1 MTKKI
6 RSGVEIFN
14 RDEQPIGKSWEEWTT
29 EWWRWFLSTPKSRH
43 PSFDRSPEGTAG
55 CYRDTDVIFLAAT
68 PRTHARRIFIPPN
81 KAVLFPIINFTISYS
96 ENPAL
101 KTDAEMIENAKLNI
115 DDIVKKKANID
126 GIDFAISENNRVRT
140 PPFDFTFP
148 RDNIYGVREGPTRGV
163 GDGFWIF
170 VKPLRRGSHKIR
182 TYGSCLSG
190 RVEIEAN
197 VDLVVEN
204 EGFTSNQ

>member
-1 MTKKI
+1 MKKM
-6 RSGVEIFN
+6 RSGVEIYN
-14 RDEQPIGKSWEEWTT
+14 KDEQPLGKSWEEWTT

-43 PSFDRSPEGTAG
+43 PSCNDPPPEGIE
-55 CYRDTDVIFLAAT
+55 CYRDSSVIFLAAT
-68 PRTHARRIFIPPN
+68 PMGKIRRRIFVPAN
-81 KAVLFPIINFTISYS
+81 KAVLFPVINFTISYS
-96 ENPAL
+96 EDPAL
-101 KTDAEMIENAKLNI
+101 KTDAEMIGRAKLNI
-115 DDIVKKKANID
+115 DDIVKKEANID
-126 GIDFAISENNRVRT
+126 GIGIAISENNRVRT

-148 RDNIYGVREGPTRGV
+148 KDNIYGVREGPTRGV

-197 VDLVVEN
+197 VDLVVQ
-204 EGFTSNQ
+204 S

>member
-6 RSGVEIFN
+6 RSGVEIYN
-14 RDEQPIGKSWEEWTT
+14 KDEQPIGKSWEEWTT

-43 PSFDRSPEGTAG
+43 PSCNNPPEGTAE
-55 CYRDTDVIFLAAT
+55 CYRDSDVIFLAAT
-68 PRTHARRIFIPPN
+68 PMGKNRRRIFVPAN
-81 KAVLFPIINFTISYS
+81 KAVLFPVINFTISYS
-96 ENPAL
+96 EEPTL
-101 KTDAEMIENAKLNI
+101 KTDAEMIVRAKLNI
-115 DDIVKKKANID
+115 DDIVKKEANID
-126 GIDFAISENNRVRT
+126 GIDLAISENNRVRT

-148 RDNIYGVREGPTRGV
+148 KDNIYGVREGPTRGV
-163 GDGFWIF
+163 GDGFWSF

-197 VDLVVEN
+197 VDLVVE
-204 EGFTSNQ
+204 S